1 LARAE
6 LKRRATVLDLELVR
20 VVRRRSIRRGID
32 GVADLEDV
40 VLVRVSAVGVE
51 VGLVERGGG
60 DVGSDERPAAADG
73 RSFDD
78 LDPFTGEK
86 EAVARANATSY
97 GLGTNRRCLLA
108 ESTTADT
115 DGLAARR

>member
-1 LARAE
+1 MSTTKSEIKGHQQFIAGRW
-6 LKRRATVLDLELVR
+6 T
-20 VVRRRSIRRGID
+20 G
-32 GVADLEDV
+32 
-40 VLVRVSAVGVE
+40 
-51 VGLVERGGG
+51 
-60 DVGSDERPAAADG
+60 AADG

-86 EAVARANATSY
+86 EAVARANATSC